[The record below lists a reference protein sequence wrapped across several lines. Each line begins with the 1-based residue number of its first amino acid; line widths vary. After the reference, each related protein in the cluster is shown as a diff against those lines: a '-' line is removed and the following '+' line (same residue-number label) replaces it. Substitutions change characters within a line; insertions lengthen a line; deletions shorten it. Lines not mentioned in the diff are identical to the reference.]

1 MNRERENSIMSTNPT
16 TLLSGANAV
25 ALMALAAYSV
35 RNLNE
40 IHSYLDEIR
49 DELKVIKTSQSENT
63 KRSFK
68 AISTLNEKIENA
80 STKTSVFSE
89 NAPRKRQQQ
98 TSYQPTSKIEEYSD
112 EDDGVSSAIHE
123 LMR

>member
-1 MNRERENSIMSTNPT
+1 MNRDRENSLLNTNPT
-16 TLLSGANAV
+16 TLLSGANTI

-80 STKTSVFSE
+80 SSKTSVF
-89 NAPRKRQQQ
+89 ADKPKRRQ
-98 TSYQPTSKIEEYSD
+98 TYQPPSSKIEEFSD

>member
-1 MNRERENSIMSTNPT
+1 MNRDRENSLLNTNPT
-16 TLLSGANAV
+16 TLLSGANAI

-49 DELKVIKTSQSENT
+49 DELKIIKTSQSENT

-80 STKTSVFSE
+80 SSKTSVF
-89 NAPRKRQQQ
+89 ADKPKRRQTYQQP
-98 TSYQPTSKIEEYSD
+98 SSKIEEFSD

>member
-1 MNRERENSIMSTNPT
+1 MNRENSIMSTNPT

-25 ALMALAAYSV
+25 ALVALAAFSV

-40 IHSYLDEIR
+40 IHTYLDEIR

-98 TSYQPTSKIEEYSD
+98 MSYQPTSKIEEYSD

>member
-1 MNRERENSIMSTNPT
+1 MNRENSIMSTNPT

-40 IHSYLDEIR
+40 IHTYLDEIR

>member
-1 MNRERENSIMSTNPT
+1 MNRENSIMSTNPT

-25 ALMALAAYSV
+25 ALMALAAFSV

-40 IHSYLDEIR
+40 IHTYLDEIR

>member
-1 MNRERENSIMSTNPT
+1 MNRDRENSLLNTNPT
-16 TLLSGANAV
+16 TLLSGANAI

-80 STKTSVFSE
+80 SSKTSVF
-89 NAPRKRQQQ
+89 ADKPKRRQ
-98 TSYQPTSKIEEYSD
+98 TYQPPSSKIEEFSD

>member
-1 MNRERENSIMSTNPT
+1 MNRERENSMLNTNPT
-16 TLLSGANAV
+16 TLLSGANAI

-80 STKTSVFSE
+80 STKSSVFSE
-89 NAPRKRQQQ
+89 KSPPKRRQ
-98 TSYQPTSKIEEYSD
+98 TYQPSSKIEEYSD
-112 EDDGVSSAIHE
+112 EDDGVSNAIHE

>member
-1 MNRERENSIMSTNPT
+1 MNRENSIMSTNPT

>member
-1 MNRERENSIMSTNPT
+1 MNRENSIMSTNPT

-89 NAPRKRQQQ
+89 NTPRKRQQQ

>member
-1 MNRERENSIMSTNPT
+1 MNRENSIMSTNPT

-40 IHSYLDEIR
+40 IHTYLDEIR

-98 TSYQPTSKIEEYSD
+98 TSYQPSSKIEEYSD

>member
-1 MNRERENSIMSTNPT
+1 MNRDRENSMLNTNPT
-16 TLLSGANAV
+16 TLLSGVNAI
-25 ALMALAAYSV
+25 ALMALTAYSV

-49 DELKVIKTSQSENT
+49 DEIKVIKMSQSENT

-68 AISTLNEKIENA
+68 AISSLNEKIENV
-80 STKTSVFSE
+80 SPKTSVFTDKGPS
-89 NAPRKRQQQ
+89 KRRQ

>member
-1 MNRERENSIMSTNPT
+1 MNRENSIMSTNPT

-40 IHSYLDEIR
+40 IHTYLDEIR
-49 DELKVIKTSQSENT
+49 DELKLIKTSQSENT

>member
-1 MNRERENSIMSTNPT
+1 MNRERENSMLNTNPT
-16 TLLSGANAV
+16 TLLSGANAI

-49 DELKVIKTSQSENT
+49 DELKVIKTSHSENT

-89 NAPRKRQQQ
+89 KSPPKRRQ